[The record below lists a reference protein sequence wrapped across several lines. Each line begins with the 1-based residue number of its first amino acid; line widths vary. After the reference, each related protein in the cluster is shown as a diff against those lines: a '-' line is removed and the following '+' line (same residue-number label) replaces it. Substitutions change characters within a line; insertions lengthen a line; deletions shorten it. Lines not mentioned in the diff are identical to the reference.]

1 MPIEKFVYDS
11 DFQNLMKGH
20 IFETIELIYKKEH
33 YFGITCQIEHVSFVP
48 PLPTELISTFP
59 EITLFMLAEY
69 SYESSKLTTETL
81 SFEAGFG
88 ESNFGS
94 IVTIPLLAIKQVFL
108 EEYLVA
114 LNVAEYTQPIKEE
127 VVEEDT
133 INSMEMLLKNP
144 NNAKLLKHKKKKL

>member
-1 MPIEKFVYDS
+1 
-11 DFQNLMKGH
+11 
-20 IFETIELIYKKEH
+20 
-33 YFGITCQIEHVSFVP
+33 
-48 PLPTELISTFP
+48 
-59 EITLFMLAEY
+59 MLAEY

-144 NNAKLLKHKKKKL
+144 NNAKLLKNKKKKL